1 MSRSVA
7 EQSAILSSHHAEAL
21 IRARRFGVPR
31 SMIETA
37 EARRRVGDWR
47 GACRAAQVDVRLN
60 LDALRHRYGSSLVGD
75 LVTDLR
81 SLAPDLLRWN
91 LPRNLHGP
99 GRLRSDLVVPLATY
113 SREPGTD
120 TLMLAAFTAKQALA
134 AGERVLLVSLPLT
147 LGGRAA
153 VEPGPTAGEIGRL
166 RLRQAGRYRLDQHS
180 FSWDART
187 WPDLPVSDHRTDAD
201 PITRLQDQGRVE
213 EAWAAAGIPLSVDSN
228 QSLGAAR
235 GRQHTERWAHRVA
248 AAPVN
253 LTGLV
258 AEARRLHPEADRVA
272 FFPGSGWAIVL
283 DGVSGSSVTARCVDA
298 ATAGGLPVLPLAAWS
313 RPIDRDLVRLGFLA
327 ADQVHPLVS
336 RAQLPPG
343 TPAQTR
349 SDSVLVRCGTTMHRL
364 TLFENTWQAVDH
376 HPDQLRRE
384 RSFARLGGPLCDC
397 LREIELIM
405 QDSGLAGDVDLYL
418 QHGQIEPARTLVR
431 SRLGAAAALSD
442 IELPGGAS
450 ATEVIADLKETALRY
465 RLLLAGVQPWTSSV
479 GFLPAT
485 SSHTRTSSTRRRR
498 TRKGA
503 GPANQVIT

>member
-1 MSRSVA
+1 
-7 EQSAILSSHHAEAL
+7 
-21 IRARRFGVPR
+21 
-31 SMIETA
+31 MIETA

-47 GACRAAQVDVRLN
+47 GACRAAEVDVRLN
-60 LDALRHRYGSSLVGD
+60 LDTLRHRYGSSVVGD

-91 LPRNLHGP
+91 LPRNLHDA
-99 GRLRSDLVVPLATY
+99 GRLRADLVVPLAMY
-113 SREPGTD
+113 SSEPGAD

-134 AGERVLLVSLPLT
+134 AGERVLLVSLQLT

-153 VEPGPTAGEIGRL
+153 VKSDPMAGEIGRL

-187 WPDLPVSDHRTDAD
+187 APDLPASDDRADAD
-201 PITRLQDQGRVE
+201 SITRLQDQGRAE
-213 EAWAAAGIPLSVDSN
+213 EAWAAAGIPLSVEMN
-228 QSLGAAR
+228 RPLGAAR
-235 GRQHTERWAHRVA
+235 GRQHAERRRHRVA

-253 LTGLV
+253 LSGLV
-258 AEARRLHPEADRVA
+258 AEARRLHPGADRVA

-313 RPIDRDLVRLGFLA
+313 RPIDQDLLRLGFLA
-327 ADQVHPLVS
+327 PDQLHPLMS
-336 RAQLPPG
+336 RALLPPG
-343 TPAQTR
+343 DLPAQAR
-349 SDSVLVRCGTTMHRL
+349 SDRVLVRCGTTMHRL
-364 TLFENTWQAVDH
+364 ALLENTWQAVDH

-384 RSFARLGGPLCDC
+384 RSFARLGGPVCDC
-397 LREIELIM
+397 LREIEFIM
-405 QDSGLAGDVDLYL
+405 KDAGLAADVDLYL

-431 SRLGAAAALSD
+431 SRLGTAAALSD
-442 IELPGGAS
+442 IELPGGAT
-450 ATEVIADLKETALRY
+450 ATEVIAEAKDTALRY
-465 RLLLAGVQPWTSSV
+465 RLLLAGVQPWTSSA

-503 GPANQVIT
+503 GPTNQVIT